1 MMAEEK
7 RQLPNFKEFMQQ
19 MYGVEIRELT
29 PEEKEHLHKLME
41 ERAKEHLNG
50 QREA

>member
-19 MYGVEIRELT
+19 MYGA
-29 PEEKEHLHKLME
+29 
-41 ERAKEHLNG
+41 ERAEPICW
-50 QREA
+50 

>member
-19 MYGVEIRELT
+19 MYRAEIRELT

-41 ERAKEHLNG
+41 ERAKKYLNG
-50 QREA
+50 QRDT